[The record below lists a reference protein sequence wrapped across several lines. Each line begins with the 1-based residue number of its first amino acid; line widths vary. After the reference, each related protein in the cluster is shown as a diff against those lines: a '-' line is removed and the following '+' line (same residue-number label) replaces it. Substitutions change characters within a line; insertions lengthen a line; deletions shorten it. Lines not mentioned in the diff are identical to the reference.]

1 MLSVRSSAR
10 RLGGALAL
18 GLAAAPWGVAA
29 AETWDL
35 ANEYNATSIHA
46 EGDVFFADLLKEKS
60 GGAIEIVPHFG
71 GALGYKSLDQFDA
84 VGDGA
89 IPLADTYVGPLGGI
103 DPMFLLPSLPLLAK
117 TAEEA
122 ALLYE
127 VAKPYYDEI
136 FAASNQR
143 LLYSSPWPPSGIW
156 AKKPVASMAELANLK
171 IRTYDANGTITLK
184 AAGAA
189 PIQLSWADVVPQLST
204 GGIDAVLTSAESG
217 TNAKFWEQL
226 SHFTEINYAMPL
238 NMLHINLDVFDG
250 LTPELQQAVVEAA
263 EATSERN
270 WQAVLKRVDENY
282 AEMQQNGLT
291 VVTDVPQDYLEAL
304 NEAGHEAL
312 DDWLAKTGEKGQA
325 IIQAYTA
332 KKGG

>member
-1 MLSVRSSAR
+1 MLSARSLIGCA
-10 RLGGALAL
+10 GGALAVL
-18 GLAAAPWGVAA
+18 LVAGPAA

-46 EGDVFFADLLKEKS
+46 EGDVFFAEQLADKS
-60 GGAIEIVPHFG
+60 GGEIAIVHHFG

-84 VGDGA
+84 VADGA

-103 DPMFLLPSLPLLAK
+103 DPMFLLPSLPFLAK

-122 ALLYE
+122 RTLYE

-136 FAASNQR
+136 FAASNQK

-156 AKKPVASMAELANLK
+156 AKQPVASIDELQGLK

-217 TNAKFWEQL
+217 ANAKFWEHL
-226 SHFTEINYAMPL
+226 NHFTEINYAMPL
-238 NMLHINLDVFDG
+238 NMLHINLDVFNG
-250 LTPELQQAVVEAA
+250 LSPELQQAVLDAA
-263 EATSERN
+263 DATSERN
-270 WQAVLKRVDENY
+270 WQAVLTRVEENY
-282 AEMQQNGLT
+282 ADMEQNG
-291 VVTDVPQDYLEAL
+291 VTLVTEVPADYLEAL
-304 NEAGHEAL
+304 NEAGREAL
-312 DDWLAKTGEKGQA
+312 DDWLAKTGDKGKA
-325 IIQAYTA
+325 IIEAYEA
-332 KKGG
+332 QKGS